1 MIHDNFIIA
10 AKTFNEHNLVL
21 EEGMKAIDQA
31 MLTLN
36 PRKCSFGKTEIAFWG
51 NIFSSSSVRPEPKK
65 VKPLENLPPLKNR
78 SELRSFIC
86 MMQSNSDFIPNFSK
100 SISTPRE
107 LLNSDKHY
115 KWKETYQ
122 KV

>member
-78 SELRSFIC
+78 SEL
-86 MMQSNSDFIPNFSK
+86 
-100 SISTPRE
+100 
-107 LLNSDKHY
+107 
-115 KWKETYQ
+115 
-122 KV
+122 